1 MVTSIIEGDGGGW
14 MFLQGA
20 DISFYYRVRWRVI
33 SLIFALWLRVIF
45 SIDLAPCEKS
55 TSYHRLSGF
64 VVWVFDLLSHRWSFC
79 WTVLEH
85 DCKGVGA
92 LKGVMRTESQLA
104 AIIVFVLAL
113 TVFAAETPHHND
125 RTDHSSPT
133 RSTVDRDTYLY
144 QGPTITPI
152 NTHIIFLVHDCGGS
166 SHFQQQW
173 HWAFLPSPW
182 KSGCWSSPICP
193 TASSRTY
200 A

>member
-1 MVTSIIEGDGGGW
+1 MLARYLTRSCCFSLSPTPELSV
-14 MFLQGA
+14 FFH
-20 DISFYYRVRWRVI
+20 FY
-33 SLIFALWLRVIF
+33 LPF
-45 SIDLAPCEKS
+45 PP
-55 TSYHRLSGF
+55 
-64 VVWVFDLLSHRWSFC
+64 
-79 WTVLEH
+79 LEH

-182 KSGCWSSPICP
+182 KSGC
-193 TASSRTY
+193 
-200 A
+200 